1 MLHFKVVFFKRNL
14 NVNANSLKFD
24 TQYDK
29 RRKRDCAYL
38 PFNETQREKPYS
50 VQEFVKKILA
60 TSDLF
65 DMFIQSIKFN

>member
-1 MLHFKVVFFKRNL
+1 MGKLRKGMVKFTYATLQMVFF
-14 NVNANSLKFD
+14 

-29 RRKRDCAYL
+29 RRKRYSAYL